1 MNYFLP
7 VWSIFSFLLVTTSIL
22 SSSGSN
28 WTNSGEQKMS
38 GRLPKSGNSV
48 LDHPLRQLRSGEWW
62 PWTNVNKIILL
73 HFWLLSPLCVRS
85 VSGPTFG
92 KLSYFKPHLCSA
104 LYLSVAM
111 VNHSI
116 NAPLVM
122 SFFFLLR
129 LDYTTSDQLFWI
141 WKLWDSHL
149 WLSQLRYHITEVKT
163 PLEVGGDQNRV
174 DEMVKTDTDQ
184 MLAMPCVCWM
194 CKLATVC

>member
-1 MNYFLP
+1 MRIQTTTGLKVNYFLP

-122 SFFFLLR
+122 SFFFFSDSIILLLTSCFGSENSEIPISGLVNSDIISQKLKR
-129 LDYTTSDQLFWI
+129 L
-141 WKLWDSHL
+141 
-149 WLSQLRYHITEVKT
+149 
-163 PLEVGGDQNRV
+163 
-174 DEMVKTDTDQ
+174 
-184 MLAMPCVCWM
+184 
-194 CKLATVC
+194 